1 MNNAMYKRPYLTPLL
16 FDVLI
21 RFRLNTIG
29 IIADIDKAY
38 FHISEA
44 DCHRDFVFIS
54 EGTIFRFCRVVFGAN
69 CSQYLLNS
77 VIPYNA
83 GQYKDVDKIL
93 FRKSGQKF
101 LS

>member
-1 MNNAMYKRPYLTPLL
+1 MVVRKKVGLSLNNAMYKRPYLTPLL

-44 DCHRDFVFIS
+44 DCHRDFL
-54 EGTIFRFCRVVFGAN
+54 RFCALMTFSFLRE
-69 CSQYLLNS
+69 QYFDFA
-77 VIPYNA
+77 V
-83 GQYKDVDKIL
+83 
-93 FRKSGQKF
+93 
-101 LS
+101 